1 VVGDAGQ
8 IALAAAV
15 GDLVAADRD
24 QTVQPRVIEVIGDD
38 ARDDRADRVPRD
50 PEQPGD
56 RRLGHLLREERHEVL
71 EVARVAGPGARPRHR
86 LKPRP
91 AACRTPKA
99 AQLAL
104 NPAAAGA
111 EVEMPPALD
120 AAVVDRQSADLAAAR
135 AHAPTSPQPDR
146 DDHALAR
153 ERDTD
158 HRSARQAKH
167 PVECGADAH
176 VALLR

>member
-71 EVARVAGPGARPRHR
+71 EVARVAGPGARPA
-86 LKPRP
+86 P
-91 AACRTPKA
+91 A
-99 AQLAL
+99 Q
-104 NPAAAGA
+104 
-111 EVEMPPALD
+111 
-120 AAVVDRQSADLAAAR
+120 AAAR
-135 AHAPTSPQPDR
+135 RMPNTKSGAARTQSSSGWRRGR
-146 DDHALAR
+146 DAA
-153 ERDTD
+153 
-158 HRSARQAKH
+158 SA
-167 PVECGADAH
+167 
-176 VALLR
+176 